1 MEFTE
6 VNLQKLVLRA
16 NSHTDKDTILELR
29 GTKAVK
35 LEDMSNTDEEY
46 DNRTS
51 WSDLIGP
58 ARPRGISSIEVTTW
72 SSLIR
77 NALDIIKPQL
87 EYVLGNIGS
96 DEFKAV
102 YKACLQK
109 ILIETDLKTNS
120 NFPKRLFKEA
130 EETDLIHSSVYLNNK
145 NHLLKIFTDENGIDW
160 YACAV
165 YTGEIILV
173 LEALLDT
180 IYALLDYVTEDISKA
195 WHHTLVL
202 SYIDREELSDD
213 NIVTEDIDE
222 GHETINIKEFER
234 DMISLGL
241 QLKDTILAVHE
252 ITAKYNLKQA
262 EDILAGIFIEDV
274 PKEIQEARPEK

>member
-16 NSHTDKDTILELR
+16 NSHTDKDTILALR

-46 DNRTS
+46 DNRIS

-109 ILIETDLKTNS
+109 ILIETDLKTI
-120 NFPKRLFKEA
+120 L
-130 EETDLIHSSVYLNNK
+130 LIY
-145 NHLLKIFTDENGIDW
+145 
-160 YACAV
+160 C
-165 YTGEIILV
+165 II
-173 LEALLDT
+173 
-180 IYALLDYVTEDISKA
+180 
-195 WHHTLVL
+195 
-202 SYIDREELSDD
+202 
-213 NIVTEDIDE
+213 
-222 GHETINIKEFER
+222 
-234 DMISLGL
+234 
-241 QLKDTILAVHE
+241 
-252 ITAKYNLKQA
+252 NL
-262 EDILAGIFIEDV
+262 
-274 PKEIQEARPEK
+274 